1 MTGDTPA
8 KPAKSGSGSDSGSE
22 LGPDEE
28 RRAPTDEEL
37 DATPPLPLV
46 VWAAR
51 CASYFLAL
59 GGIMLVS
66 YAVYGFDTDPNNF
79 PPGFRLNPLQAF
91 VNLIWGAAGTFIG
104 FFRPRHATA
113 FVLAFAAFYTV
124 IAGFGTFE
132 GSALGMYLGTPA
144 KIFYWVVVAFA
155 WAAGLYALLNRS
167 DTR

>member
-1 MTGDTPA
+1 MTGNH
-8 KPAKSGSGSDSGSE
+8 PAKSGSGSDSDS
-22 LGPDEE
+22 GPERDEE

-66 YAVYGFDTDPNNF
+66 YAVYGFDTDPNSF

-91 VNLIWGAAGTFIG
+91 VNLVWGAAGTLIG
-104 FFRPRHATA
+104 FFRPRHAAA

-132 GSALGMYLGTPA
+132 GSALGMQLGTSA

-155 WAAGLYALLNRS
+155 WAAGLHALLTRS